1 MLGSANPRPG
11 EAGFCVVEQRAHAG
25 TPHQQKSGRHLLV
38 NLCGKLSS
46 CAFVPGTQR
55 EAVVS
60 GGVSCEEYTAGG
72 HVLARVIA
80 LLHVLARFWHRAGT
94 EGTTQGQGLGGQP
107 RASPQPETCQHVW
120 AECRQAAKRKRTI
133 TPDTFRSSCW
143 PVTWINYLQNLVR
156 ERGEPVRR

>member
-60 GGVSCEEYTAGG
+60 GGISCEEYTAGG

-107 RASPQPETCQHVW
+107 KGKPTTRNVPARVGRMPTGSQKEAHNYARYLSQFLLACHLDQLP
-120 AECRQAAKRKRTI
+120 AEPST
-133 TPDTFRSSCW
+133 
-143 PVTWINYLQNLVR
+143 
-156 ERGEPVRR
+156 